1 MQTKYN
7 CNTQLP
13 LNGVCYIENV
23 DQAISMQLQ
32 LFVQGYRWLMKLDRP
47 DTPQDIRAFQNLI
60 IIWNETGGLKGGIPN
75 IVTADFRNDDHYPI
89 TVKFEDHFTLKP
101 EYRGWETGLN
111 YGI

>member
-7 CNTQLP
+7 CHAQLP

-23 DQAISMQLQ
+23 DQATSMQLQ
-32 LFVQGYRWLMKLDRP
+32 LFAQGYRWLVKLDRP

-60 IIWNETGGLKGGIPN
+60 IIWNEAGKIKGGIPN
-75 IVTADFRNDDHYPI
+75 IVIADFRNDENYPI
-89 TVKFEDHFTLKP
+89 TVKFENYFTLKLK
-101 EYRGWETGLN
+101 YKGWETGLN